1 MMAPAYS
8 EAGPDRRK
16 RSRLRLSY
24 PLQLSRLGT
33 ECRIDTK
40 TENLSCKGFF
50 CLSGSAFSIGEIL
63 DCELRIPSSG
73 ADVVGVG
80 DVILRCRAEVVRVEK
95 QPDGAVLGLG
105 CHLLA
110 YSVSAKE
117 RIETALSPEDSLAQQ
132 LLSESS

>member
-1 MMAPAYS
+1 MASAHS

-16 RSRLRLSY
+16 RSRLRLAY
-24 PLQLSRLGT
+24 PVRLSRVGT

-50 CLSGSAFSIGEIL
+50 CLSGSVFSIGEIL
-63 DCELRIPSSG
+63 DCELRIPPSG
-73 ADVVGVG
+73 ADVLGAG

-95 QPDGAVLGLG
+95 QPDGSVSGLA

-117 RIETALSPEDSLAQQ
+117 GVATALSPEHSFAEQF
-132 LLSESS
+132 LSEFS